1 MCALILTQSSPEWM
15 QGICL
20 LVALLLSALIGLDRK
35 IRHKQAGLR
44 THTLV
49 GLGAAL
55 FMVVSKYAFDDV
67 LQVDLVR
74 LDPSRVA
81 AQIVSGVGFIG
92 AGLVFVRRN
101 QVRGLTTAASIW
113 LTAAIGTAAGGGL
126 VYQAIAVTA
135 GYFAVIHGYPWLSRR
150 LGKTYGSRIAVKVR
164 YRDGA
169 GVLRRVISECTASG
183 FVVHEFNVEEPS
195 GASDV
200 VEVELQLVG
209 SAGQPALV
217 ASLSKIDD
225 VLGVEIDED

>member
-1 MCALILTQSSPEWM
+1 MCPLILTHGSPEWM
-15 QGICL
+15 QVICL
-20 LVALLLSALIGLDRK
+20 LVALLLSALIGLDRQ

-126 VYQAIAVTA
+126 VYQALFVTA
-135 GYFAVIHGYPWLSRR
+135 GYFGVIHGYPWLTR
-150 LGKTYGSRIAVKVR
+150 LVGKSYGSRITVKVR

-169 GVLRRVISECTASG
+169 GVLRRVISECTVSG
-183 FVVHEFNVEEPS
+183 FVVHEFSVEEPS
-195 GASDV
+195 SSSDM

-209 SAGQPALV
+209 SAEQPALV
-217 ASLSKIDD
+217 SSLSGIDN